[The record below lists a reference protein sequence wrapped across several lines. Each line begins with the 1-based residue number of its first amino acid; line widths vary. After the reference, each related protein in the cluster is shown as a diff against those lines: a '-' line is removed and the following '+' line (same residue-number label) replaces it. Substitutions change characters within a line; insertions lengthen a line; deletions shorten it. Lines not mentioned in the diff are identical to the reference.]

1 MKPEYKLYFGDNKT
15 GDKSSR
21 RRRGIY
27 TLCNFHFQHF
37 SPCCVVLSVQ
47 EAQGSWAKLMHH
59 VVFNFAPKLEAKLGA
74 FPQKP
79 H

>member
-1 MKPEYKLYFGDNKT
+1 MMEKPPLGKNWNLNKFQLQMKPEYKLYFGDNKT

-27 TLCNFHFQHF
+27 TLCNFHFQYF

-47 EAQGSWAKLMHH
+47 EAQGSLS
-59 VVFNFAPKLEAKLGA
+59 
-74 FPQKP
+74 
-79 H
+79 